1 MIPGTHTKPC
11 TWLAQVRRAI
21 LWLREERSD
30 PLRYAA
36 ALILRQMAENA
47 PAVFNVHVRSFIEVI
62 WSGLRDGKQYVREA
76 SVEALRVNTSNFT
89 SNPIRNRYMTECLLH
104 PAAGLVFCFSMRYYV
119 LTVGRFILHFLK
131 LEQFCI

>member
-76 SVEALRVNTSNFT
+76 SVEALRVNTSFLR
-89 SNPIRNRYMTECLLH
+89 PI
-104 PAAGLVFCFSMRYYV
+104 
-119 LTVGRFILHFLK
+119 
-131 LEQFCI
+131 QFELNS